1 MASGTDPF
9 RKWRRWLDRIL
20 TEQLDPLLVNRHI
33 YRQLSD
39 CLKKYEGTD
48 QSAELAVWMDQGYV
62 AFAATRIRCMIEQ
75 PRPQPRKHKQRQS
88 WKSLS
93 LVILLEDLKTNHT
106 VLTRDRFRRMYGRA
120 CVHETLADRGFDR
133 IARRN
138 GATCIPPARIERDI
152 AALKRVAA
160 PVKRLVDKVVAH
172 TEQDRRRVGKCKY
185 NDLDKAIDLLE
196 KTFCRY
202 RSLIHG
208 SWPEPLVS
216 LDGFDVTNDLLKIW
230 P

>member
-1 MASGTDPF
+1 MGISADRFP
-9 RKWRRWLDRIL
+9 KWRRWLDRIL
-20 TEQLDPLLVNRHI
+20 EEQLDPLLVSRHI
-33 YRQLSD
+33 HRQLSD
-39 CLKKYEGTD
+39 CLSKYEGTSK
-48 QSAELAVWMDQGYV
+48 SAELAVWMDQGYV

-75 PRPQPRKHKQRQS
+75 PRRQPKKLKQRRG

-93 LVILLEDLKTNHT
+93 LVILLEKLKTNHA
-106 VLTRDRFRRMYGRA
+106 VFTRERFRRMYRRA
-120 CVHETLADRGFDR
+120 GVHERLADRDFDR
-133 IARRN
+133 IARKR
-138 GATCIPPARIERDI
+138 GAIYIARARIERDI

-172 TEQDRRRVGKCKY
+172 TEEDRRRVGKCSY

-196 KTFCRY
+196 ETFCRY

-208 SWPEPLVS
+208 SCPDLLGS
-216 LDGFDVTNDLLKIW
+216 LKGLDVTNDLLKIW